1 MSWGILGD
9 IEFEVLSHPS
19 AQSERTTADYAEHAR
34 IQGKPKLEWIG
45 EGLDELSLEI
55 GLHVAV
61 GDPEARVRQL
71 KKAKSNHEPLP
82 YVLGSGDFRGIYLI
96 TALDVTTRKTDNV
109 GRLYAALVSL
119 TLREYTGKYTKPLPV
134 PLGLR
139 NNLQTNTAGLP
150 LEKVVAGAR
159 PLVTTAQQVLGYA
172 RTAGSLIRSGLEIY
186 QGARE
191 LIANPLLLLERIPA
205 VMSATRQVLGPLVGF
220 QESADLLDGAGD
232 LVRLGVDVTGDVNQA
247 ISALDGANGGSVTG
261 QFTFAA
267 SRMEQAMERMDSA
280 APRLANLA
288 ADVLT
293 RRA

>member
-71 KKAKSNHEPLP
+71 KKAKSDHDPLP

-96 TALDVTTRKTDNV
+96 TALDVTTRKTDNL

-139 NNLQTNTAGLP
+139 NNLQSNAAGLP
-150 LEKVVAGAR
+150 LEKVVAGTR

-191 LIANPLLLLERIPA
+191 LIANPILLLERIPA
-205 VMSATRQVLGPLVGF
+205 VMNASRQVLGPLVGF
-220 QESADLLDGAGD
+220 QESAGILDSAGD
-232 LVRLGVDVTGDVNQA
+232 LVRLGFDVGGDVNQA
-247 ISALDGANGGSVTG
+247 ITALNGVDSGSVTG
-261 QFTFAA
+261 QFTYAT
-267 SRMEQAMERMDSA
+267 SRMEQAMERMDNA

-293 RRA
+293 RRV

>member
-55 GLHVAV
+55 SLHVAV
-61 GDPEARVRQL
+61 GDPEARVRLL
-71 KKAKSNHEPLP
+71 KKAKADHAPLP

-96 TALDVTTRKTDNV
+96 TGLDVTTRKTDNV
-109 GRLYAALVSL
+109 GRLFAALVSL
-119 TLREYTGKYTKPLPV
+119 TLREYTGKYTKALPV

-139 NNLQTNTAGLP
+139 SNLPTNVIGLP
-150 LEKVVAGAR
+150 VKKVIPGLNTLA
-159 PLVTTAQQVLGYA
+159 TTAQKLLSYA
-172 RTAGSLIRSGLEIY
+172 RTAGSLLRSGLEMY
-186 QGARE
+186 QAAQE
-191 LIANPLLLLERIPA
+191 LVANPMLLLDRVPA
-205 VMSATRQVLGPLVGF
+205 LMGAARRVLGPLVDF
-220 QESADLLDGAGD
+220 QGSAGLLEGAGD
-232 LVRLGVDVTGDVNQA
+232 LVRVGIDVAGDVNQA
-247 ISALDGANGGSVTG
+247 IAALDGVGIDSVVS
-261 QFTFAA
+261 QFSYSA
-267 SRMEQAMERMDSA
+267 SRMEQALGRMEDA

-293 RRA
+293 RRV